1 MEKEIRMNEEKL
13 NQEELIAAFSDLS
26 TRCLSQSATWV
37 LEFLITSGFT
47 QKINLSQKSPQF
59 LQAQAQFRIGEF
71 KKAVNTLKDC
81 QDQESLGLRFLSRLI
96 DLQREI
102 EQTIPD
108 SSNLLGILSS
118 TNNRSNDPYESL
130 AQEAEPFVES
140 FDPINLYIYAAIL
153 VRCNRHKDALPFLLK
168 SLNAFPLNRS
178 AWRLLITILI
188 RFDDSVIA
196 PSLGSL
202 PKHWT
207 SLLFRIELFAELQQ
221 TEAALRLIPSINLPR
236 TASIVALEAAVRYH
250 HRDFERAQTLFE
262 ELRRMDPYRLETL
275 ELYSNLLFVK
285 EDVAG
290 LSELAQS
297 LTKIDKFRPETLT
310 VSGNYF
316 AINGRHEE
324 AISHFAMALRFD
336 SSFGFAY
343 TLIGHEFV
351 ELENISA
358 AIAAYT
364 KAYEANPRDFRALYG
379 LGRAFEMSK
388 MPYQAILYYR
398 NAVTMNPSDTRMWM
412 ALGECYEELMER
424 ENAIKCYQRAV
435 CNVDSDGIAIYKLAK
450 LYKEEGDEDR
460 AAFCFEN
467 YTEKYVEDEEAAKKD
482 EAKEAILFLAQYF
495 RGKNNLDKAEMY
507 AQRLMFDPSAV
518 AEGNALMKD
527 IRSERK

>member
-1 MEKEIRMNEEKL
+1 MEHFNL
-13 NQEELIAAFSDLS
+13 LELVDAYKILS
-26 TRCLSQSATWV
+26 ERCLSQSASWA
-37 LEFLITSGFT
+37 LEFLIAGNYQGEIQKNPTSPN
-47 QKINLSQKSPQF
+47 IL
-59 LQAQAQFRIGEF
+59 LAQSLFKIGEF
-71 KKAVNTLKDC
+71 KKVIILLEKCT
-81 QDQESLGLRFLSRLI
+81 DQTSLGIRFLASII
-96 DLQREI
+96 DTQRSI
-102 EQTIPD
+102 EQEISD
-108 SSNLLGILSS
+108 STQFLETLPVKGTSYSES
-118 TNNRSNDPYESL
+118 YEHL
-130 AQEAEPFVES
+130 VKEIEPFVDS
-140 FDPINLYIYAAIL
+140 LDPINLYIYASIL
-153 VRCNRHKDALPFLLK
+153 VKNGKYKDALPFLLK
-168 SLNAFPLNRS
+168 SIQQFPLNRN
-178 AWRLLITILI
+178 AWRLLISILI

-196 PSLGSL
+196 PSLGAL

-221 TEAALRLIPSINLPR
+221 TEAALRLIPNITVPRAPSI
-236 TASIVALEAAVRYH
+236 IALEATVRYH
-250 HRDFERAQTLFE
+250 HRDFERSQTLFE
-262 ELRRMDPYRLETL
+262 ELRKIDPYRLETL

-297 LTKIDKFRPETLT
+297 INKVDRFRPESLT
-310 VSGNYF
+310 VSGNFF
-316 AINGRHEE
+316 AINGRHKE

-336 SSFGFAY
+336 SSFGFAW

-351 ELENISA
+351 ELENIPA

-364 KAYEANPRDFRALYG
+364 KAYESNPRDFRALYG

-398 NAVTMNPSDTRMWM
+398 KAVTMNPSDTRMWM
-412 ALGECYEELMER
+412 ALGECYEELSER
-424 ENAIKCYQRAV
+424 DNAIKCYQRAV

-467 YTEKYVEDEEAAKKD
+467 YTEKYVEDEESAKKE
-482 EAKEAILFLAQYF
+482 EAKEAILYLAQYF
-495 RGKNNLDKAEMY
+495 RNKNDFDKAEMY

>member
-1 MEKEIRMNEEKL
+1 MEPEILDQN
-13 NQEELIAAFSDLS
+13 ELINAYKILSD
-26 TRCLSQSATWV
+26 RCLFQSAAWV
-37 LEFLITSGFT
+37 LEFLSATPFDSTIE
-47 QKINLSQKSPQF
+47 LEDKSPQF
-59 LQAQAQFRIGEF
+59 LLAQSQFKIREY
-71 KKAVNTLKDC
+71 KKVVKTLENC
-81 QDQESLGLRFLSRLI
+81 TDQPSIGLRFLSRLN
-96 DLQREI
+96 DTQQEI
-102 EQTIPD
+102 EQSLID
-108 SSNLLGILSS
+108 SGSFLEGFPSSGLSS
-118 TNNRSNDPYESL
+118 YESYDSL
-130 AQEAEPFVES
+130 IEEITPFVEKL
-140 FDPINLYIYAAIL
+140 DAVNLYIYSSIL
-153 VRCNRHKDALPFLLK
+153 VKGGRHKDALPFLLN
-168 SLNAFPLNRS
+168 SLNSFPLNRS
-178 AWRLLITILI
+178 AWQLLISLLV

-196 PSLGSL
+196 PSFGSL

-207 SLLFRIELFAELQQ
+207 SQIFRIELFAELQQ
-221 TEAALRLIPSINLPR
+221 TEAALRLIQTITLPR
-236 TASIVALEAAVRYH
+236 TPSIIALEATVRYH
-250 HRDFERAQTLFE
+250 HRDFERSQQLFE
-262 ELRRMDPYRLETL
+262 ELRKVDPYRLETL

-290 LSELAQS
+290 LSQLAQT
-297 LTKIDKFRPETLT
+297 LNKIDKFRPESLT
-310 VSGNYF
+310 VSGNFF

-336 SSFGFAY
+336 STFGFAW

-398 NAVTMNPSDTRMWM
+398 KAVTMNPSDTRMWM

-424 ENAIKCYQRAV
+424 DNAIKCYQRAV

-467 YTEKYVEDEEAAKKD
+467 YTEKYVEDEESAKKE

-495 RGKNNLDKAEMY
+495 RSKNNLDKAEMY